1 MPLKHFIYELD
12 IDDPGQLHTIYAFS
26 LLRNQVSHMKLEVDL
41 CIDTMVSVLPLSSDQ
56 IMPFE
61 KRTETIYLAK
71 IELFTEDSIVSITI
85 FMSMI

>member
-1 MPLKHFIYELD
+1 
-12 IDDPGQLHTIYAFS
+12 
-26 LLRNQVSHMKLEVDL
+26 MKLEVDL